1 MRLTGGENN
10 SKHPTAK
17 ADNFDN
23 FGCAF
28 HKAFSGV
35 LNGIKVVKKNFFK
48 ILSTKMISV
57 GKFFIELLNNIRL
70 SFWNAV

>member
-10 SKHPTAK
+10 SKHPTTK

-35 LNGIKVVKKNFFK
+35 LNGIKVVIKNFFK
-48 ILSTKMISV
+48 ILSTKMI
-57 GKFFIELLNNIRL
+57 
-70 SFWNAV
+70 